1 MKDLVVI
8 YAYNDWDCSGV
19 LGIYKDWKTAFG
31 DIFSQINE
39 IGEALPHNEFTTTIT
54 SMDGYGEYFD
64 IEVTYTDKGD
74 KPKDLYRVY
83 FYDKNK

>member
-31 DIFSQINE
+31 DIFSDVNE
-39 IGEALPHNEFTTTIT
+39 HVEGYKHNSFKTTINP
-54 SMDGYGEYFD
+54 MDGYGQYFD
-64 IEVTYTDKGD
+64 IDIVYEET
-74 KPKDLYRVY
+74 PNSKDLYRVY